1 MARQMDVQ
9 YINYY
14 CAGSAALKVAPAIP
28 LNTLELPQKKRAKKV
43 VVRVDPIACAGI
55 FLSAVMIVLLA
66 VGFVRFSNARAE
78 AATMSAYVETLQ
90 EENEALRAEF
100 EAGYN
105 LDDVKSVA
113 LALGMVPEDQLRHIT
128 VPADEPIQEEAE
140 PGVWSNFWAS
150 VVDLFA

>member
-55 FLSAVMIVLLA
+55 NIDDLMYGAQHAMKA
-66 VGFVRFSNARAE
+66 
-78 AATMSAYVETLQ
+78 
-90 EENEALRAEF
+90 F
-100 EAGYN
+100 E
-105 LDDVKSVA
+105 K
-113 LALGMVPEDQLRHIT
+113 
-128 VPADEPIQEEAE
+128 
-140 PGVWSNFWAS
+140 F
-150 VVDLFA
+150 DLN